1 MHDDF
6 TKQLTERFA
15 GLRLTIDKD
24 GSVTD
29 QNISNEKKR
38 NNLKGPIRIRWKG
51 RFDLRCERLF
61 WKPSTVDACLVFGLD
76 VYIYMYMYTYLRYT
90 VCLLYLLV

>member
-29 QNISNEKKR
+29 QNISNEKKKEYFKR
-38 NNLKGPIRIRWKG
+38 TDSNSV
-51 RFDLRCERLF
+51 ERE
-61 WKPSTVDACLVFGLD
+61 
-76 VYIYMYMYTYLRYT
+76 I
-90 VCLLYLLV
+90 

>member
-6 TKQLTERFA
+6 TQQLTERFA

-29 QNISNEKKR
+29 QNISNEKK
-38 NNLKGPIRIRWKG
+38 K
-51 RFDLRCERLF
+51 E
-61 WKPSTVDACLVFGLD
+61 
-76 VYIYMYMYTYLRYT
+76 
-90 VCLLYLLV
+90 